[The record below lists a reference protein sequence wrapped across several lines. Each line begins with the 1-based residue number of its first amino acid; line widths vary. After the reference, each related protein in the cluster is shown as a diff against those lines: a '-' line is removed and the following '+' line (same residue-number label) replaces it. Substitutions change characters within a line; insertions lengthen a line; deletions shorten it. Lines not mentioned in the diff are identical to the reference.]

1 MQNIKRTSKDAEW
14 QVVKEKVY
22 KRDTKCRLSMVLTPQ
37 EYMVLRRN
45 AGSMLEQLDPAHYHS
60 VSSRPD
66 LCYKSYNIVALNH
79 YSHSNLDSFKH
90 PLDGSEITSEEVDW
104 WWERILKGNPVQ
116 YQYLLSKDLIRR
128 SGIK

>member
-14 QVVKEKVY
+14 QAVKEKVY

-37 EYMVLRRN
+37 EYMVLKKH
-45 AGSMLEQLDPAHYHS
+45 AGNMLEQLDPAHYHS